1 MHVPSVATTYGV
13 YIPSI
18 ITTGST
24 ATGFGTVTVEFN
36 PVFTLNASGQNAYP
50 LLPLYWQSPALGLPT
65 INISTLTGVYR
76 IATNASTAEDVFT
89 VGADSYV
96 YLPIGT
102 TISATGASA
111 KGGWALLK
119 K

>member
-1 MHVPSVATTYGV
+1 MHVPSAGITYGV

-18 ITTGST
+18 VTTGST
-24 ATGFGTVTVEFN
+24 ATGSGTATVEFD
-36 PVFTLNASGQNAYP
+36 PVFTLNSSGQNAYP
-50 LLPLYWQSPALGLPT
+50 LMPIYWQSPALGLAT
-65 INISTLTGVYR
+65 INISSLTGVYR
-76 IATNASTAEDVFT
+76 IAKNASTLEDVFT
-89 VGADSYV
+89 VGSDSYV

-102 TISATGASA
+102 NINATGTSV